1 MSLKDSFWF
10 RRSKLLCQFAPQFL
24 CNGTHDLALEPLTH
38 AALISPLPPTLEI
51 MTRLK
56 FDCPLR
62 VKRTPPLLVHDTLQ
76 FMHFQNNI
84 LNILYIKKKKIY
96 MEFVCVLYDFITSY
110 RAQELCL
117 HCLAVQCERKQA
129 WTCQNAGEED
139 RTTLHYYLE
148 GRNWWQLP

>member
-1 MSLKDSFWF
+1 MSLRDSFWF

-76 FMHFQNNI
+76 FMYFLLNPKLNLEGQGRQPPAATDQPPTDQPPATSRSRQPPSHHRSTAAFTPGTVDFRI
-84 LNILYIKKKKIY
+84 LNLCINR
-96 MEFVCVLYDFITSY
+96 VLSY
-110 RAQELCL
+110 VYLC
-117 HCLAVQCERKQA
+117 
-129 WTCQNAGEED
+129 GE
-139 RTTLHYYLE
+139 
-148 GRNWWQLP
+148 N